1 MSQYYLLIIIQF
13 LLILLVCQITGKALA
28 SSKKKPL
35 AKTWAVCRSMNRCED
50 NKWREGVSES
60 VVLA

>member
-28 SSKKKPL
+28 SSKKKTSCKDL
-35 AKTWAVCRSMNRCED
+35 GWSMNRCED